1 MKKFTFALDRVLS
14 WRRTQ
19 VRLEEAALAR
29 LHGEVK
35 ALQQRM
41 AALDQSVVDA
51 RGRLLAVRS
60 AAPVEIGALEHFRG
74 AAAAQTRYLLQSL
87 RALEQ
92 KVGQQT
98 QVVVERRR
106 EAKLLEQLRE
116 RRLEM
121 WQTGVVREIDQQAEE
136 SFMAGFIRNAVE

>member
-1 MKKFTFALDRVLS
+1 
-14 WRRTQ
+14 
-19 VRLEEAALAR
+19 
-29 LHGEVK
+29 
-35 ALQQRM
+35 
-41 AALDQSVVDA
+41 
-51 RGRLLAVRS
+51 
-60 AAPVEIGALEHFRG
+60 
-74 AAAAQTRYLLQSL
+74 L

-116 RRLEM
+116 RRLEV
-121 WQTGVVREIDQQAEE
+121 WQTGVVREIEQQAEE